1 MNELFFLPSLVF
13 AVGGLQAWFL
23 TVSLDSYPAAA
34 FCAARGPAC
43 GDTPAQK
50 RRFLTTF
57 AASVFSQAGV
67 VAPPDSLTGENS
79 YV

>member
-1 MNELFFLPSLVF
+1 MNELFFLVAVVF
-13 AVGGLQAWFL
+13 AIGGLQTWFL
-23 TVSLDSYPAAA
+23 SVALHNDPAAA

-57 AASVFSQAGV
+57 AAPVFSQAGV
-67 VAPPDSLTGENS
+67 VAPPDSPESRTL
-79 YV
+79 